1 MRNYLIIDWTEK
13 DLVNWA
19 EVETCE
25 TECRK
30 SLDGTKCIIK
40 WDGDTP
46 DFVENLTTK
55 SQIYTLTQLETIIT
69 GPDWFVPFNPN

>member
-13 DLVNWA
+13 DLVNWD
-19 EVETCE
+19 EVKTPQDQ
-25 TECRK
+25 CRK
-30 SLDGTKCIIK
+30 SVDKTKCVIK

-55 SQIYTLTQLETIIT
+55 TQIYTLLEILPILD
-69 GPDWFVPFNPN
+69 GPDWSEPLI